1 MGTEERLSD
10 GRANAARGAW
20 ILAGLAC
27 LIAMAGAFLTIPAFF
42 PTNDDAYAHQILSG
56 GISSSPTARIM
67 FINYGLC
74 WIFSLLY
81 TVVPA
86 VPWWVVGH
94 LVALFLSISLIGR
107 TLLVKLRIRGVSC
120 SVLLQLVSLAAAD
133 YGLFAVL
140 IARLQFTTTASL
152 LVAAAIISTCAWNTD
167 ERAVCGSVFTRTI
180 LPAVMAVWGFAMR
193 SQSGYLGMFFWL
205 SAIAVM
211 ACAMKGSLKNRV
223 IQLAPMI
230 KPVAVAGVAALA
242 LLAINAMEYSSP
254 EWQGRR
260 ELASEFAAFTDY
272 PRVSYDEDPDLYDSV
287 GWDEDLL
294 ALASDWYFMDERIS
308 SEALRT
314 INEGNTAGIDN
325 LRSDFWGIIKSRAT
339 DLRQP
344 TSLAYLLVFV
354 AMGVLAL
361 RGAQGK
367 AAKSLVCGA
376 AFVAGVLMAYLL
388 VKGRLPERA
397 IWSIT
402 IPATAA
408 LASIAL
414 RGMAGN
420 RRADARRSL
429 AQRLVVIGLSV
440 LFILPGLLAVRQYGW
455 GSEDYATRSRR
466 EENIEAFH
474 AYASEHEDTFYFYA
488 ADTNLTSQYIWR
500 LWWPDNVSSWGGW
513 QFCYDW
519 FESGMRDAGFDGVPM
534 SEDFFR
540 GNVCVVLRD
549 NATKET
555 FTNYMSDLFGPVD
568 LELVDTITSEI
579 QVYRVVGKEA

>member
-1 MGTEERLSD
+1 MGTEERLID
-10 GRANAARGAW
+10 ERAGVARGAW
-20 ILAGLAC
+20 VLAGLAC

-56 GISSSPTARIM
+56 GISSLPTARIM
-67 FINYGLC
+67 FLNYGLC
-74 WIFSLLY
+74 WVFSLLY
-81 TVVPA
+81 TVAPT
-86 VPWWVVGH
+86 VPWWVIGH

-107 TLLVKLRIRGVSC
+107 TLLVKLRARGVSC
-120 SVLLQLVSLAAAD
+120 SAWLQLLSLAAAD
-133 YGLFAVL
+133 YGLFSVL
-140 IARLQFTTTASL
+140 IARMQFTTTASM
-152 LVAAAIISTCAWNTD
+152 LVAAAIISTCAWND
-167 ERAVCGSVFTRTI
+167 GERAVRGGVFTRMI
-180 LPAVMAVWGFAMR
+180 LPSTMAVWGFAMR

-205 SAIAVM
+205 LAIAVM

-242 LLAINAMEYSSP
+242 FLAINAAAYVSP

-260 ELASEFAAFTDY
+260 ELASEFGAFTDY
-272 PRVSYDEDPDLYDSV
+272 PRASYDEGSDLYDSV

-308 SEALRT
+308 SETLRT

-325 LRSDFWGIIKSRAT
+325 LRADFWGTIKSRAT

-354 AMGVLAL
+354 ATGVLAL

-367 AAKSLVCGA
+367 AAKSLICAA
-376 AFVAGVLMAYLL
+376 AFVVGALMTYLL
-388 VKGRLPERA
+388 VRGRLPERA

-408 LASIAL
+408 FASIAL
-414 RGMAGN
+414 RATAGS
-420 RRADARRSL
+420 RRVDARRSL
-429 AQRLVVIGLSV
+429 ARKIVVIGLSV

-455 GSEDYATRSRR
+455 GSEDYATRSKR

-474 AYASEHEDTFYFYA
+474 AYAREHEDTFYFYA

-519 FESGMRDAGFDGVPM
+519 FESDMRDAGFDGVPT

-540 GNVCVVLRD
+540 DNVCVVLRD

-555 FTNYMSDLFGPVD
+555 FTSYMSNLFGPVD
-568 LELVDTITSEI
+568 LELVDTITDEI

>member
-10 GRANAARGAW
+10 GRENAARGAW

-27 LIAMAGAFLTIPAFF
+27 LIAMAGAFLTIPAFS

-180 LPAVMAVWGFAMR
+180 LPVVMAVWGFAMR

-344 TSLAYLLVFV
+344 TLSL
-354 AMGVLAL
+354 
-361 RGAQGK
+361 
-367 AAKSLVCGA
+367 
-376 AFVAGVLMAYLL
+376 
-388 VKGRLPERA
+388 
-397 IWSIT
+397 IHI
-402 IPATAA
+402 
-408 LASIAL
+408 
-414 RGMAGN
+414 
-420 RRADARRSL
+420 
-429 AQRLVVIGLSV
+429 
-440 LFILPGLLAVRQYGW
+440 
-455 GSEDYATRSRR
+455 
-466 EENIEAFH
+466 
-474 AYASEHEDTFYFYA
+474 
-488 ADTNLTSQYIWR
+488 
-500 LWWPDNVSSWGGW
+500 
-513 QFCYDW
+513 
-519 FESGMRDAGFDGVPM
+519 
-534 SEDFFR
+534 
-540 GNVCVVLRD
+540 
-549 NATKET
+549 
-555 FTNYMSDLFGPVD
+555 
-568 LELVDTITSEI
+568 
-579 QVYRVVGKEA
+579 

>member
-1 MGTEERLSD
+1 MGTEERHPD
-10 GRANAARGAW
+10 ERASVARGAW

-27 LIAMAGAFLTIPAFF
+27 LIAMAGAFLTIPTFF

-56 GISSSPTARIM
+56 GISSSPTARVM

-107 TLLVKLRIRGVSC
+107 TLLVKLRARGVSC
-120 SVLLQLVSLAAAD
+120 SAWLQFVSLAAAD

-140 IARLQFTTTASL
+140 IARMQFTTTASL
-152 LVAAAIISTCAWNTD
+152 LVAAAIISTCAWGD
-167 ERAVCGSVFTRTI
+167 SERAVRGGVFTRTI
-180 LPAVMAVWGFAMR
+180 LPSTMAAWGFAMR
-193 SQSGYLGMFFWL
+193 PQSGYLGMFFWL

-211 ACAMKGSLKNRV
+211 ACAMKGGLRGRV
-223 IQLAPMI
+223 AQLAPTI
-230 KPVAVAGVAALA
+230 VTVAAAGAAA
-242 LLAINAMEYSSP
+242 LLLLVIHTAAYSSP

-260 ELASEFAAFTDY
+260 ELASEFATFTDY
-272 PRVSYDEDPDLYDSV
+272 PRVSYDKDPDLYDSV

-308 SEALRT
+308 TDALRA
-314 INEGNTAGIDN
+314 INEGNTAGADN
-325 LRSDFWGIIKSRAT
+325 LGSDFWGTVKSRSA

-344 TSLAYLLVFV
+344 ASFAYLLVLV
-354 AMGVLAL
+354 TVGVLAL
-361 RGAQGK
+361 RGVQGK
-367 AAKSLVCGA
+367 AAKALVCA
-376 AFVAGVLMAYLL
+376 TAFVAGALMTYLL

-408 LASIAL
+408 FSSITL
-414 RGMAGN
+414 RAMAGN
-420 RRADARRSL
+420 RRVDARRSL
-429 AQRLVVIGLSV
+429 ARKIVVIGLSV

-455 GSEDYATRSRR
+455 ESEDYATRSKR

-474 AYASEHEDTFYFYA
+474 AYARGHEDTFYFYA

-519 FESGMRDAGFDGVPM
+519 FESDMRDAGFDGIPT

-549 NATKET
+549 NVTKET
-555 FTNYMSDLFGPVD
+555 FTSYMSNLFGPVD
-568 LELVDTITSEI
+568 LELVDTITDEI